1 MLYKPPQPR
10 GRSRGRSSGR
20 RSRKKASFAGL
31 LLILIHIEIMR
42 FKKSGMKTGLTLD
55 ITAFLGNK
63 KALFFLKAFDII

>member
-10 GRSRGRSSGR
+10 GRSRGRYSGR

-42 FKKSGMKTGLTLD
+42 FKKSGMKTGL
-55 ITAFLGNK
+55 NP
-63 KALFFLKAFDII
+63 